1 MSLSI
6 SFSKGRK
13 LFAGMDQPEPAN
25 KALETFLALELKQGK
40 DGFPDLLLLLTRFS
54 PVQSQLTQQSQQSQ
68 FHG

>member
-1 MSLSI
+1 
-6 SFSKGRK
+6 
-13 LFAGMDQPEPAN
+13 MDQPEPAN